1 MTPSEI
7 GERTEAAVLA
17 ALATTGRQILVP
29 FGGHHRFDLAYE
41 EGRDLIKVQC
51 KSGYE
56 TARGAIAFKTSSYT
70 DRVHRDYRGQ
80 VDLFGVYCHARGE
93 VYLVPVAE
101 VPRRGAHLRVI
112 PARNAQKAKI
122 RMADQYL
129 VRDGR
134 LPEAVIQA
142 TTSAGTRDRRP
153 TRIASLGRQG
163 RQMSIFESVGTS

>member
-17 ALATTGRQILVP
+17 ALAAAGKQVFIP
-29 FGGHHRFDLAYE
+29 FGGHHRFDLVYE
-41 EGRDLIKVQC
+41 ESGRLIKVQC

-56 TARGAIAFKTSSYT
+56 TTRGVIAFKTSSYT

-93 VYLVPVAE
+93 VYLVPVE
-101 VPRRGAHLRVI
+101 DVPPRGAHLRVV
-112 PARNAQKAKI
+112 PPRNSQKARI

-129 VRDGR
+129 VRDGC
-134 LPEAVIQA
+134 LPQAVLRATAPGIQDPPLEEFLD
-142 TTSAGTRDRRP
+142 GQ
-153 TRIASLGRQG
+153 L
-163 RQMSIFESVGTS
+163 SIFEAVGTS